1 MVNIYLSV
9 QRTNEYTQRPCLLFK
24 WERVRLEWAGQCFLW
39 KGCVSFLL
47 QMRFVKPSFYGSCCF
62 RFPNETPTF
71 QCDSSL
77 SQSWMYRNWD
87 KDYLYF
93 VDMGGPD
100 THKEIN
106 KCLRWVPQWFFNG
119 CQLGKLDWA
128 LPVWGTMILV
138 WCWGI
143 CGFHLVVI
151 SQNGEL
157 RKIPYWLN
165 HRIPHLEGT
174 SWDDRARLL
183 KVNA

>member
-1 MVNIYLSV
+1 MFPVKRLCLVDLLSPSAAICKALIS
-9 QRTNEYTQRPCLLFK
+9 RELLFQVSK
-24 WERVRLEWAGQCFLW
+24 WDAD
-39 KGCVSFLL
+39 
-47 QMRFVKPSFYGSCCF
+47 
-62 RFPNETPTF
+62 F

-77 SQSWMYRNWD
+77 SQSSMYRNQY

-119 CQLGKLDWA
+119 CQFGKLDWA
-128 LPVWGTMILV
+128 LPVRGSMILV

-143 CGFHLVVI
+143 CGFHLLVI

-157 RKIPYWLN
+157 RKITYWLN